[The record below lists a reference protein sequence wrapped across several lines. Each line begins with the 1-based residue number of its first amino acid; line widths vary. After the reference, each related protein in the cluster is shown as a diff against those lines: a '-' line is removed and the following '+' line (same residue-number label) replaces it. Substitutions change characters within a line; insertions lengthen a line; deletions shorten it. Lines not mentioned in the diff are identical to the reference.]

1 MPYRVSEIIP
11 RKYIV
16 IIGVITAAVFAVIFF
31 SNEDK
36 SLDTYLLGGFIITQV
51 LLFMIDQIFQNM
63 RGTRNDLKEHTK
75 SINEVYKLLTLVNIR
90 EGRHGEMWKHFLTF
104 PKEYKSSR
112 TPYFDELEEGVKPE
126 PLYEDQL
133 KSDYPVYLYYE
144 SAIEHLK
151 HKKYKGIYEHWEN
164 VKNKLD
170 ELNSKTNPKKMLED
184 RIKEKMSECFPDFK
198 NGITG
203 LKSYSIS
210 DIREFIIGYFKY
222 ADDSSDYDLKFLKYD
237 KSNKY
242 KEIYLSWKHNAV
254 HIRSDSEIDFEE
266 YKRLITEIINDD
278 SLKNFYYEYGREHN
292 NILEELECF
301 QNKLKDTIKN
311 LDIKPWIE
319 GKCSGCP

>member
-1 MPYRVSEIIP
+1 MGATI
-11 RKYIV
+11 IV
-16 IIGVITAAVFAVIFF
+16 IVVALFLPIILPDENQSITPTIGGTGVVIMLFILKQFF
-31 SNEDK
+31 FGNETPRSEK
-36 SLDTYLLGGFIITQV
+36 I
-51 LLFMIDQIFQNM
+51 
-63 RGTRNDLKEHTK
+63 EHTK
-75 SINEVYKLLTLVNIR
+75 SINEVYKLLTLVNIK

-104 PKEYKSSR
+104 PKEYKS
-112 TPYFDELEEGVKPE
+112 EIAQIMEEEREGTKPE
-126 PLYEDQL
+126 RLYEDQL
-133 KSDYPVYLYYE
+133 KFDPVYLYYE

-151 HKKYKGIYEHWEN
+151 HKKYKVIYEHWEN
-164 VKNKLD
+164 IKNRLD
-170 ELNSKTNPKKMLED
+170 ELNSKTNPKKMLEG

-210 DIREFIIGYFKY
+210 DIQEFIIDYFKY
-222 ADDSSDYDLKFLKYD
+222 ADDSPDYDLKFLKYD

-266 YKRLITEIINDD
+266 YKRLMTEIINDD
-278 SLKNFYYEYGREHN
+278 SLKNFYYEYGSEHDS
-292 NILEELECF
+292 ILEELECF
-301 QNKLKDTIKN
+301 QNKLKDIIKN

>member
-16 IIGVITAAVFAVIFF
+16 IIGVITVAVFAVIFF

-51 LLFMIDQIFQNM
+51 LLFMVDQIFQNM

-75 SINEVYKLLTLVNIR
+75 SINEVYKRLTLVSI
-90 EGRHGEMWKHFLTF
+90 EQGRHQEPWKHFLKF
-104 PKEYKSSR
+104 PKEYKSSG
-112 TPYFDELEEGVKPE
+112 TQDFDKLEEGVKPE
-126 PLYEDQL
+126 TLHEDQL
-133 KSDYPVYLYYE
+133 KYDSVYDYYR

-210 DIREFIIGYFKY
+210 DIREFIIDYFKY
-222 ADDSSDYDLKFLKYD
+222 ADHSPDYDLKFLKYD

-242 KEIYLSWKHNAV
+242 KKIYLSWKHNAV
-254 HIRSDSEIDFEE
+254 HIRSDSEIDFKE

-278 SLKNFYYEYGREHN
+278 SLKNFYYEYGSEHD
-292 NILEELECF
+292 NILEELNCF
-301 QNKLKDTIKN
+301 KDELEKIVVDLK
-311 LDIKPWIE
+311 IKPWIE
-319 GKCSGCP
+319 GKCHGCP